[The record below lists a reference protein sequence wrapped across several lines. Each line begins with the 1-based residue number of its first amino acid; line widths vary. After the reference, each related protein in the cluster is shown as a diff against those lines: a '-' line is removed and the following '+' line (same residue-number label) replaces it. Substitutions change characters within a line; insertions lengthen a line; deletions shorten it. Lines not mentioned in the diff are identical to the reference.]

1 MNQPKEPL
9 IRMSKRDNMPF
20 AKAVL
25 IRAVAIFLSL
35 IVCGFVIYLMTK
47 MNPIAVYG
55 SLISGAVGT
64 TRRIWIM
71 IRDAMVLLCI
81 GLALAPA
88 FKMRFWNTG
97 AEGQVLMGGVATAA
111 CMIILGDTISAPA
124 LMLVMIVASL
134 AAGAIWGL
142 IPALFKARW
151 NTNETLFTL
160 MLNYVA
166 IQVVCYCVVLWE
178 NPTGSN
184 SVGVINAATQAG
196 WLPKLFGQTYGWN
209 VVIVVAMTILMYIYL
224 NYSKHGYEIA
234 VVGES
239 ENTARYAGVSV
250 PKVIIRTMALS
261 GAICGL
267 AGFILVSGSGHTI
280 STSTADGR
288 GYTAIV
294 VAWLAKFN
302 PIYMMLIAFFL
313 TFMDKGASQIAT
325 DYNLSEYASDMVTGI
340 ILFFI
345 LGSEFFINYQLKLR
359 RKEQV

>member
-1 MNQPKEPL
+1 MNQHKEPL
-9 IRMSKRDNMPF
+9 FRMSKRDNMPF
-20 AKAVL
+20 GKKVVV
-25 IRAVAIFLSL
+25 RAVAIILAL
-35 IVCGFVIYLMTK
+35 IVCGFVIFLMTG
-47 MNPIAVYG
+47 MNPIDVYG
-55 SLISGAVGT
+55 SLISGAVGSA
-64 TRRIWIM
+64 RRSWIM
-71 IRDAMVLLCI
+71 VRDAMVLLCI
-81 GLALAPA
+81 ALALAPA
-88 FKMRFWNTG
+88 FKMRFWNIG
-97 AEGQVLMGGVATAA
+97 AEGQVLVGGVATAA
-111 CMIILGDTISAPA
+111 CMITLGDTLPTPA
-124 LMLVMIVASL
+124 LMLVMIVSSL
-134 AAGAIWGL
+134 VAGAVWGV

-184 SVGVINAATQAG
+184 SVGIINSASQAG
-196 WLPKLFGQTYGWN
+196 WLPKLFDQTYGWN
-209 VVIVVAMTILMYIYL
+209 VVIVMAVTVLMYIYL
-224 NYSKHGYEIA
+224 NYSKHGYEIS

-250 PKVIIRTMALS
+250 SKVVIRTMILS
-261 GAICGL
+261 GALCGL

-280 STSTADGR
+280 STSTANGR

-302 PIYMMLIAFFL
+302 PVYMTLIAFFL
-313 TFMDKGASQIAT
+313 TFMEKGASQIAT

-359 RKEQV
+359 RKERD

>member
-124 LMLVMIVASL
+124 LMLVMIAASL